1 VRKFSLICIIIVC
14 LAGCSG
20 ADKIES
26 NSAGSAQRL
35 NTCAGM
41 AAYLQGQSLPVL
53 ESVEVWKNEY
63 GPGLKLTTT
72 HYNIFATLLEPFI
85 ICRIG
90 RFVES
95 AYRAYNSQLPEPIES
110 KTKFTIYL
118 FADRGQ
124 WEDFT
129 KSFAGEQARMFC
141 KIKAGAYCHNGAC
154 VAYNIGKKRTFSALG
169 HEGWHQFNDKHFRFR
184 LPSWLDEGVAML
196 FETHRSADGT
206 FYFEPTENVY
216 RLDALKKTLRKNK
229 MIPLR
234 ELIAM
239 NPGDVL
245 AMDETEAVMAF
256 YSQSYALVRFLQ
268 EAGYGRRLHVYRQL
282 LADGLRGAWALDEVS
297 KRIAADRNLPRTV
310 LWNRIVGL
318 QLFEEYIGDDFDQI
332 EQEYLDFCNQII
344 KTQD

>member
-1 VRKFSLICIIIVC
+1 MRNFSLICIIIVS

-20 ADKIES
+20 ADKIEI
-26 NSAGSAQRL
+26 NNAGSAQRL

-41 AAYLQGQSLPVL
+41 ATYLQGQSLPVL

-72 HYNIFATLLEPFI
+72 HYNIFATLLEPFML
-85 ICRIG
+85 CRIG
-90 RFVES
+90 GFIES

-129 KSFAGEQARMFC
+129 KSFAGKQAQMFR

-196 FETHRSADGT
+196 FEAHGSVDGM
-206 FYFEPTENVY
+206 FYFEPAENAY
-216 RLDALKKTLRKNK
+216 RVDALKKTLRKNK
-229 MIPLR
+229 MIPLK

-268 EAGYGRRLHVYRQL
+268 EAGYGRRLGVYRQL